1 MQNFMQKTVLP
12 KEAFSIKFP
21 LNTFKAKYNTLNV
34 EIEMDKRSNSRHS
47 FQQFVKYLNLT
58 HYAIQQN
65 S

>member
-12 KEAFSIKFP
+12 NEAFSIKFP
-21 LNTFKAKYNTLNV
+21 LNTFKAKYNILNV
-34 EIEMDKRSNSRHS
+34 ENEMDKRSNSRHS